1 MRPFDTFFLASVIAL
16 FSSTSIASAGCD
28 CSKLLDQCGASI
40 RSAGSDIQ
48 ITTNTK
54 RCAQVSWYAGDALHN
69 SVVVNG
75 QASEPSK
82 VKATPS
88 LFVGSCNVCAKKHPK
103 TAQNSAAAEESAECK
118 KRRANLTLSEKY
130 YAAGR
135 ITPYEYELSQ
145 KLVKQHC
152 E

>member
-1 MRPFDTFFLASVIAL
+1 MKRITTFLLAGVTAL
-16 FSSTSIASAGCD
+16 FSFAGSASTGCD
-28 CSKLLDQCGASI
+28 CTKLLDQCGASI

-48 ITTNTK
+48 ITTNTR
-54 RCAQVSWYAGDALHN
+54 RCAQVSWYADDALHN

-75 QASEPSK
+75 KINESANAGARP
-82 VKATPS
+82 A
-88 LFVGSCNVCAKKHPK
+88 LYVGSCKICASKHPE
-103 TAQNSAAAEESAECK
+103 TAQNRPSKNESAECK
-118 KRRANLTLSEKY
+118 KRRDNLKISEKY

-135 ITPYEYELSQ
+135 ITPYEYELSK